1 MRRSHVIIGHLS
13 KILTHKEI
21 FYLDLWDKYDYSS
34 DPNKRGA
41 PNKRGDGK
49 FSIKI
54 GIKNIQK
61 GYFTTF
67 FGQMRLENTNLV
79 HFIIISV

>member
-1 MRRSHVIIGHLS
+1 M
-13 KILTHKEI
+13 
-21 FYLDLWDKYDYSS
+21 YSS

-49 FSIKI
+49 ISTKI
-54 GIKNIQK
+54 GLKNVQK

-67 FGQMRLENTNLV
+67 FGQMRQKDTKLV
-79 HFIIISV
+79 HLIIIIV